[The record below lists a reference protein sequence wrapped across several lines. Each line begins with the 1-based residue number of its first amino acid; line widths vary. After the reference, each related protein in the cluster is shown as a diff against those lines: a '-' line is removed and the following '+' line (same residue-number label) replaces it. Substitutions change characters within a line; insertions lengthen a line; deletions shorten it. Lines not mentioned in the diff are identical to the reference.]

1 MQQYFLQEHSQSEF
15 TIIVSL
21 AAQNRLDQFMPKI
34 EKMAL
39 QGMFLPC

>member
-21 AAQNRLDQFMPKI
+21 AAQNRLISVLYATK
-34 EKMAL
+34 
-39 QGMFLPC
+39 